1 MQPCPFCHACA
12 QVRSTRS
19 TSTRRS
25 GPPSFFDTLTGR
37 PRRCFGLFECCL
49 RMHMVLLDLRTHMCA
64 MILCVEMATF
74 AAARCAT
81 RRVSRRPRYGR
92 IYGHVSAVCSS
103 YVDCGC
109 VVDVTQ
115 VLVHHIPCFT
125 LLRSGPGR
133 RRGSNTCPRN
143 VFWAV

>member
-49 RMHMVLLDLRTHMCA
+49 RMHMFLLDLRTHICA
-64 MILCVEMATF
+64 MF
-74 AAARCAT
+74 CALRW
-81 RRVSRRPRYGR
+81 RRLRPPVVRRGVCLDGR
-92 IYGHVSAVCSS
+92 VTGGYGHVSAVCSS

-133 RRGSNTCPRN
+133 RRGSITCPRN
-143 VFWAV
+143 VLDFLA